1 MIKQFNAAE
10 FNEAVQNS
18 DKPLIVDFYADW
30 CVPCKMMAPIL
41 SQVESENKDSIIF
54 GKINI
59 DENTDIAL
67 EYRVLSIPTLL
78 FIKNGEVAGR
88 IEGAVAKS
96 VVDQKIEK
104 YLKS

>member
-1 MIKQFNAAE
+1 MRTG
-10 FNEAVQNS
+10 
-18 DKPLIVDFYADW
+18 
-30 CVPCKMMAPIL
+30 VPCKMMAPIL

>member
-1 MIKQFNAAE
+1 MIKQFNAEE
-10 FNEAVQNS
+10 FRETVQNA

-30 CVPCKMMAPIL
+30 CVPCKMMAPII
-41 SQVESENKDSIIF
+41 SQVENENRDSILF

-59 DENTDIAL
+59 DENTDLAL

-78 FIKNGEVAGR
+78 FIKNGEVLGR
-88 IEGAVAKS
+88 IEGAVSKS

-104 YLKS
+104 YLK

>member
-1 MIKQFNAAE
+1 MIKQFNTAE
-10 FNEAVQNS
+10 LSEAVQNS
-18 DKPLIVDFYADW
+18 DKPLIIDFYADW
-30 CVPCKMMAPIL
+30 CVPCKMMAPVI
-41 SQVESENKDSIIF
+41 SQVENENRDSIIF

-59 DENTDIAL
+59 EENTDTAL

-78 FIKNGEVAGR
+78 FIKNGEVLGR

-104 YLKS
+104 YFK